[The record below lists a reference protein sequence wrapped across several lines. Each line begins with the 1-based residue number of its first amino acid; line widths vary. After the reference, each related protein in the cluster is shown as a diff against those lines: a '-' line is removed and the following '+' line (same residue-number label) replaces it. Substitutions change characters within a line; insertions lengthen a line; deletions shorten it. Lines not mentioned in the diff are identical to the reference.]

1 MPGRFTMEAIFLLRC
16 LMEKY
21 QVVYKN
27 LHLVF
32 VDLEK
37 SHYRL
42 PKEIMWWLLGMLA
55 VDEQNEVPWFML
67 LHMI

>member
-21 QVVYKN
+21 QVVSKN

-32 VDLEK
+32 VDLER

-42 PKEIMWWLLGMLA
+42 PKEVMW
-55 VDEQNEVPWFML
+55 
-67 LHMI
+67 